1 MAKGLHILRI
11 VRHLA
16 GLPRSGICR
25 VGCLLSKFGWPRVRM
40 KLTFFTRFWQVARNP
55 NFHVLMPFRSNML
68 KLDIINNLR
77 VNREALNN
85 KRNRR
90 TATILP
96 VLNERMAFPFVV
108 SPARLSCRRRP
119 SKLVAA
125 VQASLSPPSN
135 FPSKLAASHLAW
147 TAATMVAHWMKTVES
162 RNLIGS
168 Q

>member
-1 MAKGLHILRI
+1 
-11 VRHLA
+11 
-16 GLPRSGICR
+16 
-25 VGCLLSKFGWPRVRM
+25 
-40 KLTFFTRFWQVARNP
+40 
-55 NFHVLMPFRSNML
+55 MPFRSNML

-125 VQASLSPPSN
+125 VQLSKQAGSVSPCLDGGDNGRSLDEDSGEPKSDWEPVIKWVGREYRPLFGTSGPSQEQVT
-135 FPSKLAASHLAW
+135 LTAASCHL
-147 TAATMVAHWMKTVES
+147 
-162 RNLIGS
+162 
-168 Q
+168 